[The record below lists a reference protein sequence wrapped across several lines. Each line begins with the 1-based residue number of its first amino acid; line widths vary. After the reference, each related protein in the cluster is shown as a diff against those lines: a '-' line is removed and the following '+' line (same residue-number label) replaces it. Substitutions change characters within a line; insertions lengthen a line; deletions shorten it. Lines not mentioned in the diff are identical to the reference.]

1 MATST
6 QVADTASASSSPGLP
21 STGPVRPSI
30 TFVLIVML
38 IGATIASLGFGGV
51 LYYLSRSGRLL
62 IRRGAVVKPGPPVE
76 TSVYLL
82 ALDPLLVNWADE
94 GASTYL
100 RLSLTLQVADAL
112 AKNGSPTKD
121 NKSGDDAVAAVRD
134 TALTVLG
141 GQTADG
147 LLAPDGKERLKVELK
162 KALAEHNA
170 DLKVTK
176 IFFTEFLVQR

>member
-1 MATST
+1 
-6 QVADTASASSSPGLP
+6 
-21 STGPVRPSI
+21 
-30 TFVLIVML
+30 
-38 IGATIASLGFGGV
+38 
-51 LYYLSRSGRLL
+51 
-62 IRRGAVVKPGPPVE
+62 VKPGPPVE

-82 ALDPLLVNWADE
+82 ALDPLLVNVADE